1 MTGEIFTLF
10 FAGLA
15 LRIFFLGVFWCPAH
29 AWNSGRLASLG
40 VWLIQLLMVATKF
53 LLDYAESLLGL
64 IVADVVGILLLL
76 AQQWPKYGMFGCL
89 FWMLDVE

>member
-1 MTGEIFTLF
+1 
-10 FAGLA
+10 
-15 LRIFFLGVFWCPAH
+15 
-29 AWNSGRLASLG
+29 
-40 VWLIQLLMVATKF
+40 MVATKF